1 MKINR
6 VRFDISVGRN
16 KPENILNKENAC
28 PFCHP
33 EGLTDILSTGEGG
46 IILLKNK
53 YNVLTDADQF
63 VLIETDR
70 CGVDMPHA
78 PRRPFRRQYMA

>member
-70 CGVDMPHA
+70 CGVDMPDYTPEH
-78 PRRPFRRQYMA
+78 